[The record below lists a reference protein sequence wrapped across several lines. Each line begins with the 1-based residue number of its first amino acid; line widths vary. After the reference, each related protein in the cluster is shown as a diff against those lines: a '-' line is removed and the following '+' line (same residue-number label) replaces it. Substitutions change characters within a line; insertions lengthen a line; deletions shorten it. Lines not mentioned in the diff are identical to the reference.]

1 MKNPDA
7 VAHINIIGFRAAVA
21 ALLDRELRN
30 RPYVIAGGEGRGI
43 VWDVSPEALRA
54 NIRPGMALAAAA
66 RLVRDLKVEAP
77 NPAAYRKV
85 NGTLE
90 AIISRYAPLW
100 QNDGAGN
107 IYLDISGTRRL
118 FGSPADCV
126 SRVQNEISN
135 ELGMEAAAAAAANK
149 LVSKVASRTIRPEG
163 LVEVRPGD
171 ESAFL
176 RHQDI
181 VLLPGIGPSLLRT
194 LRITGFR
201 EAGELAALSD
211 GEAAMLLGKKGVL
224 LRDAALGIDYSPV
237 APGNTNRTI
246 KRRADFAGDTI
257 DLELIRGALASL
269 VESGGL
275 ELRNEK
281 LGTSAFRL
289 QAVYS
294 DGAEAEGFQKSKRL
308 LALDRELLA
317 AFETL
322 YKKTACRRIRLKS
335 IGISFEGLLP
345 LGYEVDLFEPE
356 SDHLISGQI
365 PAIKSRKL
373 QEAVDLIQNRYGST
387 SVMKGLAM
395 AAYTFGKYTEKAQSN
410 NKAPKAKECIIK
422 INPAPRYLLI

>member
-171 ESAFL
+171 
-176 RHQDI
+176 
-181 VLLPGIGPSLLRT
+181 
-194 LRITGFR
+194 
-201 EAGELAALSD
+201 
-211 GEAAMLLGKKGVL
+211 
-224 LRDAALGIDYSPV
+224 
-237 APGNTNRTI
+237 
-246 KRRADFAGDTI
+246 
-257 DLELIRGALASL
+257 
-269 VESGGL
+269 
-275 ELRNEK
+275 
-281 LGTSAFRL
+281 
-289 QAVYS
+289 
-294 DGAEAEGFQKSKRL
+294 
-308 LALDRELLA
+308 
-317 AFETL
+317 
-322 YKKTACRRIRLKS
+322 
-335 IGISFEGLLP
+335 
-345 LGYEVDLFEPE
+345 
-356 SDHLISGQI
+356 
-365 PAIKSRKL
+365 
-373 QEAVDLIQNRYGST
+373 
-387 SVMKGLAM
+387 
-395 AAYTFGKYTEKAQSN
+395 
-410 NKAPKAKECIIK
+410 
-422 INPAPRYLLI
+422 